1 MPESKQIS
9 KETIKQEIYKTFET
23 FKEQKNIKIADFL
36 KIFDATSFQT
46 RNYRKIKFPY
56 ESLFKLILFQK
67 LKGIKFHT
75 KLTKY
80 LRQNPS
86 EKFKL
91 GFTQTP
97 DRTQIGYFINHI
109 LDEQT
114 NELINFIANKIEEIS
129 EKFSIL
135 LDLKTFQA
143 EKPEKETKERNHYY
157 QKNDKTKEICRLFK
171 KRFATFIN
179 LNLKNNTLYKKNQF
193 IDLLIH
199 MGMTKDFAENG
210 SKTYKELRGFNNP
223 DADTLLYHLKSYTDT
238 KDLHRM
244 FTTLFEIV
252 WEMARK
258 INLFDIRKHYDVAVD
273 FTEWYFYGD
282 RGAPMVVGKEPERG
296 TSKCYKFATINIVES
311 GKRFTLLALPV
322 GPFDKK
328 EEVLRKL
335 LGYVLE
341 RIKIRRVY
349 VDRGF
354 CDSYSIKV
362 FNSLHL
368 KYLMPATKIPT
379 VKNMLEIASAPS
391 IITDFEMKDVT
402 FNLVIVE
409 EEGEGGKKEKRAFA
423 TNETFEENDVSLAER
438 LFLLYGRRWGIETSY
453 RVKKH
458 SYLPKT
464 TSKNYLIRLFYFMF
478 SVLLYNLWILADI
491 LIWLALFGTVKE
503 DHLITSKYFGTV
515 LYTIDPGG
523 G

>member
-1 MPESKQIS
+1 MPTSKRDIS
-9 KETIKQEIYKTFET
+9 HSTIEKEIYKTFEKL
-23 FKEQKNIKIADFL
+23 KECKSIKIADFL
-36 KIFDATSFQT
+36 KALNIEPFGEHK
-46 RNYRKIKFPY
+46 YRKIKFPY
-56 ESLFKLILFQK
+56 EALLKLVLFQK

-80 LRQNPS
+80 LNRNPS

-91 GFTQTP
+91 GFSKTP
-97 DRTQIGYFINHI
+97 DRTSIGYFVNHI
-109 LDEQT
+109 LDDET
-114 NELINFIANKIEEIS
+114 KELIDFAASKTEEIS
-129 EKFSIL
+129 EKFGIL
-135 LDLKTFQA
+135 LDVKTF
-143 EKPEKETKERNHYY
+143 EPERLHRKTKERNQYL
-157 QKNDKTKEICRLFK
+157 QRNDKTKEICRLFK
-171 KRFATFIN
+171 KRFAPLIN
-179 LNLKNNTLYKKNQF
+179 LNIKNNAFYKKTQF
-193 IDLLIH
+193 IDLLIY

-210 SKTYKELRGFNNP
+210 SKTYRKNSGSSNP
-223 DADTLLYHLKSYTDT
+223 DADTLLYHLKNYTDT

-244 FTTLFEIV
+244 FTTLFEVV
-252 WEMARK
+252 WEMTRK
-258 INLFDIRKHYDVAVD
+258 INLFDIRKHYDVAID

-322 GPFDKK
+322 GPFDTK
-328 EEVLRKL
+328 EQILRKL
-335 LGYVLE
+335 LSYVLE

-354 CDSYSIKV
+354 CDSNAIKV

-368 KYLMPATKIPT
+368 KYLMPATKIST
-379 VKNMLEIASAPS
+379 VRDVLKITSAPS
-391 IITDFEMKDVT
+391 IITDFEMKDIT

-409 EEGEGGKKEKRAFA
+409 EEDNNGEMVKRAFA
-423 TNETFEENDVSLAER
+423 TNEEYNENDVNLAER
-438 LFLLYGRRWGIETSY
+438 LFDLYGKRWGIETSY

-491 LIWLALFGTVKE
+491 LIWLALFGEVKE
-503 DHLITSKYFGTV
+503 GHLITSKYFGTV

-523 G
+523 

>member
-1 MPESKQIS
+1 
-9 KETIKQEIYKTFET
+9 
-23 FKEQKNIKIADFL
+23 
-36 KIFDATSFQT
+36 
-46 RNYRKIKFPY
+46 
-56 ESLFKLILFQK
+56 
-67 LKGIKFHT
+67 
-75 KLTKY
+75 
-80 LRQNPS
+80 
-86 EKFKL
+86 
-91 GFTQTP
+91 
-97 DRTQIGYFINHI
+97 
-109 LDEQT
+109 
-114 NELINFIANKIEEIS
+114 
-129 EKFSIL
+129 
-135 LDLKTFQA
+135 
-143 EKPEKETKERNHYY
+143 
-157 QKNDKTKEICRLFK
+157 
-171 KRFATFIN
+171 
-179 LNLKNNTLYKKNQF
+179 
-193 IDLLIH
+193 
-199 MGMTKDFAENG
+199 
-210 SKTYKELRGFNNP
+210 
-223 DADTLLYHLKSYTDT
+223 
-238 KDLHRM
+238 M

-252 WEMARK
+252 WEMTRTA
-258 INLFDIRKHYDVAVD
+258 NLFDKRKRYDVAID

-328 EEVLRKL
+328 EEILRKL

-341 RIKIRRVY
+341 RIRIRRVY

-368 KYLMPATKIPT
+368 KYLMPATKLPT
-379 VKNMLEIASAPS
+379 VKKMLEITSAPS

-409 EEGEGGKKEKRAFA
+409 EEEKNGEMVKRAFA
-423 TNETFEENDVSLAER
+423 TNEQFEENDVSLAER
-438 LFLLYGRRWGIETSY
+438 LFLLYGKRWGIETSY

-491 LIWLALFGTVKE
+491 LIWLALFGEIKE

-515 LYTIDPGG
+515 LYMIDPGG
-523 G
+523 

>member
-1 MPESKQIS
+1 MPISKQIS
-9 KETIKQEIYKTFET
+9 KETIELEIYKTFEK
-23 FKEQKNIKIADFL
+23 FKENKQIKITDFL
-36 KIFDATSFQT
+36 KIFDVTPFQT
-46 RNYRKIKFPY
+46 CKYRKIKFPY
-56 ESLFKLILFQK
+56 ESLLKLVLFQK

-80 LRQNPS
+80 LRRSPS

-91 GFTQTP
+91 GFSETP
-97 DRTQIGYFINHI
+97 DRTQIGYFVNHI

-114 NELINFIANKIEEIS
+114 NEIIDFIVNKIEEIS
-129 EKFSIL
+129 EKFGIL
-135 LDLKTFQA
+135 LDVKTLIF
-143 EKPEKETKERNHYY
+143 ERVEKETKERNQFY

-171 KRFATFIN
+171 KRFAPFIN

-210 SKTYKELRGFNNP
+210 SKTYKEIRGQDNP

-238 KDLHRM
+238 KNLHRM

-252 WEMARK
+252 WEMTRK
-258 INLFDIRKHYDVAVD
+258 INLFDIRKHYDVAID

-282 RGAPMVVGKEPERG
+282 RGAPMVVGKESERG

-322 GPFDKK
+322 GPFDTK
-328 EEVLRKL
+328 EDVLRRL
-335 LGYVLE
+335 LSYALE

-379 VKNMLEIASAPS
+379 VKNMLEITPAPR
-391 IITDFEMKDVT
+391 IITDFEMKDIT
-402 FNLVIVE
+402 FNLVIIE
-409 EEGEGGKKEKRAFA
+409 EELENGTKEKRAFA
-423 TNETFEENDVSLAER
+423 TNEEYNENDVNLAER
-438 LFLLYGRRWGIETSY
+438 LFDLYGRRWGIETSY

-464 TSKNYLIRLFYFMF
+464 TSKNYQIRLFYFMF
-478 SVLLYNLWILADI
+478 SVLMYNLWILADI

-523 G
+523 

>member
-1 MPESKQIS
+1 MPVSKQIS
-9 KETIKQEIYKTFET
+9 RETIELEIYKTFEKL
-23 FKEQKNIKIADFL
+23 KECKSLKISDFL
-36 KIFDATSFQT
+36 KELNAEPFGEHK
-46 RNYRKIKFPY
+46 YRRIKFPY
-56 ESLFKLILFQK
+56 ESLLKLVLFQK

-80 LRQNPS
+80 LNRNPS

-91 GFTQTP
+91 GFSKTP
-97 DRTQIGYFINHI
+97 DRTSIGYFVNRI
-109 LDEQT
+109 LD
-114 NELINFIANKIEEIS
+114 NETKELVDFTVSKIEEIS
-129 EKFSIL
+129 EKFGIL
-135 LDLKTFQA
+135 LEVKTFTP
-143 EKPEKETKERNHYY
+143 EKPTKQYKERNQYL
-157 QKNDKTKEICRLFK
+157 QRNDKTKEICRLFK
-171 KRFATFIN
+171 KRFAPFIN

-210 SKTYKELRGFNNP
+210 SKTYKELRGSSNP
-223 DADTLLYHLKSYTDT
+223 DADTLLYHLKNYSNS

-252 WEMARK
+252 WEMTRK
-258 INLFDIRKHYDVAVD
+258 INLFDIRKHYDVAID

-296 TSKCYKFATINIVES
+296 TSKCYKFATINIVEA
-311 GKRFTLLALPV
+311 GKRFTLLTLPV
-322 GPFDKK
+322 GPFDTK
-328 EEVLRKL
+328 EQILRKL
-335 LGYVLE
+335 LSYVLE

-362 FNSLHL
+362 FNSFHL
-368 KYLMPATKIPT
+368 KYLMPATKIST
-379 VKNMLEIASAPS
+379 VKDVMAITPAPK

-402 FNLVIVE
+402 FNLVIIE
-409 EEGEGGKKEKRAFA
+409 EELENGTKEKRAFA
-423 TNETFEENDVSLAER
+423 TNEEYNENDVNLAER
-438 LFLLYGRRWGIETSY
+438 LFDLYGRRWGIETSY

-491 LIWLALFGTVKE
+491 LIWLALFGVVKE